1 MRQSGNFQEDF
12 SAWAALA
19 RHDPHAFEALRQ
31 AKVQDLID
39 RAPARRRRRLE
50 ALQWRIDQER
60 NRAATPLDACRRLS
74 GMMWDSVLG
83 RGGLLESLRTPMHEE
98 EGSGASS
105 PAAPGSNVLRFRP
118 RA

>member
-1 MRQSGNFQEDF
+1 MRQSGNFHEDF

-19 RHDPHAFEALRQ
+19 RRDPRAFEALRQ

-60 NRAATPLDACRRLS
+60 SRAATPLEACRRLS
-74 GMMWDSVLG
+74 GMMWNSVLG
-83 RGGLLESLRTPMHEE
+83 KGGLLESLRTPRQDKVRAE
-98 EGSGASS
+98 
-105 PAAPGSNVLRFRP
+105 APQQGGGSNVVRFRP
-118 RA
+118 RD